1 MTSIAT
7 VAAQNSAAATTSS
20 TSVSAALVGTTT
32 AASNGLASLSS
43 NFSEFLNLLMTQ
55 LKNQDPTSPMDTN
68 SFTQELVEFSEVE
81 QQINTNSSL
90 GTLIQLTQSGQLLQ
104 GSSIIGK
111 TVEVSTSTG
120 QVPLVDSSATIA
132 FTAASPGTANLTIKN
147 SAGAVVATETIA
159 ATQGSNTYTWDGEG
173 ADGSTEPDGTYTFSL
188 TGPTNTGTIGSN
200 LTFDV
205 IGAASG
211 VTDNS
216 GTIDLQIGSLTTPFT
231 NVQAVGN

>member
-1 MTSIAT
+1 VANRLISTSTGASLSYD
-7 VAAQNSAAATTSS
+7 ALGRLAQTTSS
-20 TSVSAALVGTTT
+20 TGVATQFLYDGGNIIGEYSASGAVLQRYVFGPGDDEPLVWYAGSGVTNRTWL
-32 AASNGLASLSS
+32 LAD
-43 NFSEFLNLLMTQ
+43 Q
-55 LKNQDPTSPMDTN
+55 
-68 SFTQELVEFSEVE
+68 
-81 QQINTNSSL
+81 
-90 GTLIQLTQSGQLLQ
+90 Q
-104 GSSIIGK
+104 GS
-111 TVEVSTSTG
+111 VV
-120 QVPLVDSSATIA
+120 AT
-132 FTAASPGTANLTIKN
+132 TN

-205 IGAASG
+205 IGAATG

>member
-7 VAAQNSAAATTSS
+7 VAAQNSAAATTTS
-20 TSVSAALVGTTT
+20 TSVSAAVAGTST
-32 AASNGLASLSS
+32 AAANGLASLSS
-43 NFSEFLNLLMTQ
+43 NFTEFLNLLMTQ

-90 GTLIQLTQSGQLLQ
+90 GTLIQLTQSGQMLQ

-111 TVEVSTSTG
+111 AVEVSTTTG
-120 QVPLVDSSATIA
+120 AVPLVDSSATIG
-132 FTAASPGTANLTIKN
+132 FTSPTAGTAHLTIKD
-147 SAGAVVATETIA
+147 SAGAVIATETIA
-159 ATQGSNTYTWDGEG
+159 ATQGTNTYTWDGEG

-188 TGPTNTGTIGSN
+188 TGPANTGTIGSA
-200 LTFDV
+200 LSFEV
-205 IGAASG
+205 IGTASG
-211 VTDNS
+211 VTNNG
-216 GTIDLQIGSLTTPFT
+216 GTIDLQIGSLTTPFS